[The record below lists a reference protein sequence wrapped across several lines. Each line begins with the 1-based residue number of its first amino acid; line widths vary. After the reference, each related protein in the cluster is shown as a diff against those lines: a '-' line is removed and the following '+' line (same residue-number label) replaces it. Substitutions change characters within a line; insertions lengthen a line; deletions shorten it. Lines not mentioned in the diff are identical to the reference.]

1 VSSTLTDVAEAFNL
15 NDAGMMSGLG
25 PQARRRQGVSPQRKA
40 AQESAFRL
48 LTAAW
53 DGNRQASLTATE
65 AFSTSDLFRSA
76 AGDILDRVLLA
87 QYDATPTQWQ
97 TIATRTTVRNFRK
110 KYLYELMGSR
120 TVLERVPELTEYPSA
135 DYTLA
140 ERSISVAKFGRRFGW
155 SFEAAINDDI
165 GELEQVPGQFAVAAR
180 KTEDFEALKQLCNTA
195 TGAPNTAFF
204 NATNGNLGT
213 GALTYDNLTT
223 VLSNRL
229 ATRRDAEGNLLAR
242 PGMRLVVGP
251 ALEFQAQRVLN
262 VNIIRTNTAAGQI
275 EEPNALRGSVSL
287 QVNAFLPGT
296 AWYLIPDPASP
307 RPAFYIAFLTGWETP
322 DLRYKNDQGQRAGG
336 GAVAPEEG
344 SFDDDSVYYR
354 VRHITGA
361 ATGDPTFTYASDG
374 LGA

>member
-15 NDAGMMSGLG
+15 NDAGEMVGMG
-25 PQARRRQGVSPQRKA
+25 PQARRRRGVSPQRKA
-40 AQESAFRL
+40 AHEAAFRL

-53 DGNRQASLTATE
+53 DGDRRASLTATE

-97 TIATRTTVRNFRK
+97 TFATRTTVRNFRK

-155 SFEAAINDDI
+155 SWEAGINDDI
-165 GELEQVPGQFAVAAR
+165 GELEQVPGQFAIAAR
-180 KTEDFEALKQLCNTA
+180 KTEDFEVLKQAANPV

-242 PGMRLVVGP
+242 PAMRLVVGP
-251 ALEFQAQRVLN
+251 GVGVSGAAGPEREHHPHEHRGRADRRAERAPRVRELAGER
-262 VNIIRTNTAAGQI
+262 VPARYGLVPDPRPRVTAAGV
-275 EEPNALRGSVSL
+275 LH
-287 QVNAFLPGT
+287 
-296 AWYLIPDPASP
+296 
-307 RPAFYIAFLTGWETP
+307 
-322 DLRYKNDQGQRAGG
+322 
-336 GAVAPEEG
+336 
-344 SFDDDSVYYR
+344 R
-354 VRHITGA
+354 VPHRV
-361 ATGDPTFTYASDG
+361 GDT
-374 LGA
+374 

>member
-1 VSSTLTDVAEAFNL
+1 VTSTLTDVAEAFNL
-15 NDAGMMSGLG
+15 NEAGMMSGLG
-25 PQARRRQGVSPQRKA
+25 PQARRRQGVTPARRQ
-40 AQESAFRL
+40 AQEAAFRL

-87 QYDATPTQWQ
+87 QYDATPVQWQ

-165 GELEQVPGQFAVAAR
+165 GELEQVPNQFAVAAR
-180 KTEDFEALKQLCNTA
+180 KTEDFEALKQLCNPT

-204 NATNGNLGT
+204 NASNANLGT
-213 GALTYDNLTT
+213 GALTYDNLVA
-223 VLSNRL
+223 VLSTRL
-229 ATRRDAEGNLLAR
+229 ANKRDAEGNLLAR
-242 PGMRLVVGP
+242 PQMRLVVGP

-262 VNIIRTNTAAGQI
+262 TNIIRTTTATGQL
-275 EEPNALRGSVSL
+275 EEPNALRGMVSL
-287 QVNAFLPGT
+287 QVNAFLPGA
-296 AWYLIPDPASP
+296 AWYVIPDPGSP

>member
-1 VSSTLTDVAEAFNL
+1 VSSTLMDAAEAFNL
-15 NDAGMMSGLG
+15 NEAGAMSGQG
-25 PQARRRQGVSPQRKA
+25 PQERRRTDVSPQREA
-40 AQESAFRL
+40 AQETMYRL
-48 LTAAW
+48 LTGAW
-53 DGNRQASLTATE
+53 RGNRRDAMNATE
-65 AFSTSDLFRSA
+65 AFSTSDLFKSA
-76 AGDILDRVLLA
+76 AGDVLDRLLLA
-87 QYDATPTQWQ
+87 AYAETPVQWG
-97 TIATRTTVRNFRK
+97 TFATRTTVRNFRR
-110 KYLYELMGSR
+110 KYFYELMGSR

-140 ERSISVAKFGRRFGW
+140 ERFISVAKFGRRFGW
-155 SFEAAINDDI
+155 SFESAINDDLD
-165 GELEQVPGQFAVAAR
+165 ELRQVPDQFAFAAR
-180 KTEDFEALKQLCNTA
+180 KTEDLEALKQLCNPL

-213 GALTYDNLTT
+213 GALTYDNLSA

-242 PGMRLVVGP
+242 PAMRLVVGP
-251 ALEFQAQRVLN
+251 ALEFQANRVLN
-262 VNIIRTNTAAGQI
+262 VNIIRTTTAAGQI

-287 QVNAFLPGT
+287 QVNTLLPGT
-296 AWYLIPDPASP
+296 AWYLIPDPGSP

>member
-1 VSSTLTDVAEAFNL
+1 VTSTLTDVAEAFNL
-15 NDAGMMSGLG
+15 NEAGMLSGLG
-25 PQARRRQGVSPQRKA
+25 PQARRRQGVSPARRQ
-40 AQESAFRL
+40 AQEAAFRL

-53 DGNRQASLTATE
+53 DGDRRAALTATE
-65 AFSTSDLFRSA
+65 AFSTSDLFKSA

-87 QYDATPTQWQ
+87 QYDAVPTQWQ

-135 DYTLA
+135 DYQLA

-165 GELEQVPGQFAVAAR
+165 AELEQVPGQFAVAAR
-180 KTEDFEALKQLCNTA
+180 KTEDFEVLKQLANTS
-195 TGAPNTAFF
+195 TGAPATAFF
-204 NATNGNLGT
+204 NATNGNIGT
-213 GALTYDNLTT
+213 GALTYDNLQAA
-223 VLSNRL
+223 LSTKL
-229 ATRRDAEGNLLAR
+229 SQKRDAEGNLLAR
-242 PGMRLVVGP
+242 PQMRLVVGP

-262 VNIIRTNTAAGQI
+262 TNIIRTTTATGQL
-275 EEPNALRGSVSL
+275 EEPNALRGMVSL
-287 QVNAFLPGT
+287 QVNAYLPGT
-296 AWYLIPDPASP
+296 AWYLIPDPGSP

-336 GAVAPEEG
+336 GSIAPEEG